1 VVAAPPSRVY
11 RLRKLVRKHR
21 GALIAAS
28 LVTAKSDEALAKLR
42 LARADQEAL
51 AAVPMASNEARKELA
66 GTIFRIARKV
76 IVERVM
82 LCRDCGRSI

>member
-1 VVAAPPSRVY
+1 VCICSQRSYTAVTSFPFVQSAVHV
-11 RLRKLVRKHR
+11 L
-21 GALIAAS
+21 AAS
-28 LVTAKSDEALAKLR
+28 LAKLC